1 MIGFEMDTAPLD
13 VDLDHVAVPDRGDG
27 AAVPGFGRDVAD
39 AGAAAVA
46 LRADVAAGHH
56 HFARPVK
63 HVFHFE
69 ILAGEGADLLFGF
82 FRSLGN
88 NRNAAD
94 RRGGGDN
101 GSGLE

>member
-1 MIGFEMDTAPLD
+1 MHYAAIQT
-13 VDLDHVAVPDRGDG
+13 DRRERVVIRLEGTVRAH
-27 AAVPGFGRDVAD
+27 AAKARHLAD
-39 AGAAAVA
+39 AGTAAVA

-63 HVFHFE
+63 HVLHFE
-69 ILAGEGADLLFGF
+69 ILAGEGADLLLGF
-82 FRSLGN
+82 FRGLGN

>member
-1 MIGFEMDTAPLD
+1 MDP
-13 VDLDHVAVPDRGDG
+13 VHH
-27 AAVPGFGRDVAD
+27 AAIQTDCSKRIVIRLEGTVRAHAAEAWHLAD